1 MHKKGANL
9 SLLSIKG
16 SKAYQ
21 QHSFNTSIAKN
32 DQVYHF
38 ISWAWCL
45 HSIYKRYS
53 NFLGIFSHGRIWTG
67 LTQEEAVLVEKFAF
81 EKCDYNKDSKLCW
94 TEVDYCEVSK
104 NIIEGKRMISALRIS
119 HFWLRNIKNYTDYKR
134 WKDEIYHFTTFAIFE
149 ISRKRGDTYSKQTT
163 SPFPPRK
170 ISILRL
176 EKMVF

>member
-1 MHKKGANL
+1 MIKFIIL
-9 SLLSIKG
+9 SLELG
-16 SKAYQ
+16 A
-21 QHSFNTSIAKN
+21 
-32 DQVYHF
+32 F
-38 ISWAWCL
+38 IQSTNGIL
-45 HSIYKRYS
+45 I
-53 NFLGIFSHGRIWTG
+53 FLGIFSHGRIWTG

-94 TEVDYCEVSK
+94 AEVDYCEVSK

-119 HFWLRNIKNYTDYKR
+119 HFWLRNIKNCTDYKR